1 MLLVVISGLSGSGK
15 SVALTVL
22 EDADFYCVDN
32 LPAPLVAETVRFLH
46 DHDHERVAITVD
58 ARSGGSLAGIPD
70 VLATLRSQGVDVRL
84 LFLNSR
90 IGSLVRRFKET
101 RRKHPLSDGTR
112 TLEECLAHEAA
123 LVGPL
128 AESAHVIDTSD
139 LAPNAL
145 RAWIKDLVEVGHESL
160 TLIFESF
167 GYKNGLPLNA
177 DLVFDVRHLPNPF
190 YDPRLRPCN
199 GLDQPVI
206 DFLQAQPDVPELLK
220 QIGDFV
226 ERWLPAYR
234 RDNRSYLCVAIGC
247 TGGQHRSVYLSE
259 QLAHRFRAS
268 TPVLVRHRQLD
279 TVARVQAGR

>member
-15 SVALTVL
+15 SVALAVL

-32 LPAPLVAETVRFLH
+32 LPAPLVSETVRFLR
-46 DHDHERVAITVD
+46 DNNHERVAITVD

-70 VLATLRSQGVDVRL
+70 MLAALRQQGVDVRL
-84 LFLNSR
+84 IFLNSR

-112 TLEECLAHEAA
+112 TLEECLAHEAT
-123 LVGPL
+123 LVAPL

-145 RAWIKDLVEVGHESL
+145 RAWIRDLVEIRHDSL

-190 YDPRLRPCN
+190 YDPHLRPCS

-206 DFLQAQPDVPELLK
+206 DFLQSQPDVGELIV
-220 QIGDFV
+220 QIGNFV

-259 QLAHRFRAS
+259 QLAHRFRPS

>member
-1 MLLVVISGLSGSGK
+1 MLLVVITGLSGSGK
-15 SVALTVL
+15 SVAINVL

-32 LPAPLVAETVRFLH
+32 LPAPLVPETVRFLR
-46 DHDHERVAITVD
+46 DNQHERVAITVD
-58 ARSGGSLAGIPD
+58 ARSGGSLAGIPES
-70 VLATLRSQGVDVRL
+70 LAALRRQGVDVRL
-84 LFLNSR
+84 IFLNAR

-123 LVGPL
+123 LVAPL

-145 RAWIKDLVEVGHESL
+145 RAWIKDLVEVGQDNL

-190 YDPRLRPCN
+190 YDPTLRPFS
-199 GLDQPVI
+199 GLDRPVTE
-206 DFLQAQPDVPELLK
+206 FLEAQPDVPVLLS
-220 QIGDFV
+220 QIGDFI
-226 ERWLPAYR
+226 ERWLPGYR

-247 TGGQHRSVYLSE
+247 TGGQHRSVYLAE
-259 QLAHRFRAS
+259 QLAVRFRPS
-268 TPVLVRHRQLD
+268 TPVLIRHRQLD
-279 TVARVQAGR
+279 TVARAQAGR